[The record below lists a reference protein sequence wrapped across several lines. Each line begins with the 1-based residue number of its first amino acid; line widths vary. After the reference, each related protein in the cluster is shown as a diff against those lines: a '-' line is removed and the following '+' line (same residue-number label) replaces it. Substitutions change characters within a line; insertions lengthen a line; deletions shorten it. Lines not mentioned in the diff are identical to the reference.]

1 MTVDAAPAA
10 LAKVGAVMITSV
22 LADAAPA
29 VLAKVG
35 AAVIVDFVDGAA
47 PPVLAEAALIVIA
60 KAGTV
65 VLAEAASYWDSRCRA
80 KADSYSCCQGQ
91 LLLGL
96 PVSTPVVAARAAPV
110 VIADFVHGA
119 APVVI
124 VEAGTVVIVGVVAN
138 SCYNSQ
144 EQGRVL
150 LFLLRPPPTGI
161 AGAEPRPT
169 PTVVAKADCCWDCR
183 CRLVLSLQWPLLS

>member
-65 VLAEAASYWDSRCRA
+65 VLAEAASSWDSRCRA
-80 KADSYSCCQGQ
+80 
-91 LLLGL
+91 
-96 PVSTPVVAARAAPV
+96 
-110 VIADFVHGA
+110 
-119 APVVI
+119 
-124 VEAGTVVIVGVVAN
+124 E
-138 SCYNSQ
+138 
-144 EQGRVL
+144 
-150 LFLLRPPPTGI
+150 
-161 AGAEPRPT
+161 
-169 PTVVAKADCCWDCR
+169 ADCCWDCR
-183 CRLVLSLQWPLLS
+183 CRLLLLLPGPLLS